1 MKSRLKKV
9 YSKLPNQKVDLKKQK
24 IDLSLVDDIDT
35 SLVALDRYYEEFQ
48 DEYSIAKEQI
58 DNAET
63 ILSNI
68 VTNFEKDAEVAFE
81 EIEIVFEKI
90 QELGLDRIEIIDQKE
105 NRIEGIIE
113 DMRSLVQIA
122 KQDFRI

>member
-1 MKSRLKKV
+1 MKSRLEKV
-9 YSKLPNQKVDLKKQK
+9 YNKLPNQKVNLKKQK

-58 DNAET
+58 DKAET

-68 VTNFEKDAEVAFE
+68 VTNFEKDAEIAFE
-81 EIEIVFEKI
+81 EINIVIEKI
-90 QELGLDRIEIIDQKE
+90 EELGLDRSIIGPKE
-105 NRIEGIIE
+105 NRIDGIRE
-113 DMRSLVQIA
+113 DMMSLVQIA

>member
-1 MKSRLKKV
+1 MKSRLEKV
-9 YSKLPNQKVDLKKQK
+9 YNKLPNQKVNLKKQK

-58 DNAET
+58 DKAET

-68 VTNFEKDAEVAFE
+68 VTNFEKDAEIAFE
-81 EIEIVFEKI
+81 EINIVIEKI
-90 QELGLDRIEIIDQKE
+90 EELGLDRSIIGPKE
-105 NRIEGIIE
+105 NRIEGIRE
-113 DMRSLVQIA
+113 DMMSLVQIA